1 MILTT
6 FSLHQQQPSTNN
18 NDTNT
23 MASHSRTSSFGS
35 MLKLTI
41 ALMCCALTN
50 AVEYKNV
57 YGNELVSCSSAGMAR
72 TGYTRSGFCVDQN
85 DDAGSHHICI
95 DMSSAT
101 GGNFCT
107 VTGQPNWCEKEM
119 SCHEDKSKSCAVQNW
134 CVCQWAFSSY
144 LQRAGGCDKIQ
155 NIVCDAINMQTIIAY
170 QRASS
175 TSSATKDALDCIVD
189 KCSLDLSMSVDL

>member
-1 MILTT
+1 
-6 FSLHQQQPSTNN
+6 
-18 NDTNT
+18 
-23 MASHSRTSSFGS
+23 MALFAPTSSLKS
-35 MLKLTI
+35 MLKFSI
-41 ALMCCALTN
+41 ALLCCALTS

-57 YGNELVSCSSAGMAR
+57 YGNELQSCSSAGMAR
-72 TGYTRSGFCVDQN
+72 TGYTRSGLCVDQN

-107 VTGQPNWCEKEM
+107 VTGQPNWCEKSM
-119 SCHEDKSKSCAVQNW
+119 PCQEDKSSSCAIQNW

-144 LQRAGGCDKIQ
+144 IQRAGGCDKIQ

-170 QRASS
+170 QKAASS
-175 TSSATKDALDCIVD
+175 SSATQAALDCIVE
-189 KCSLDLSMSVDL
+189 KCSLDLRMDL